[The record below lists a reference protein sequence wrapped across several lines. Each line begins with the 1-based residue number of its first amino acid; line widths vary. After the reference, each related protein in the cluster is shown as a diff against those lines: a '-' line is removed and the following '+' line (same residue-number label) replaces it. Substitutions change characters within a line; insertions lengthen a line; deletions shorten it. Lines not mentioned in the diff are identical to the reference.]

1 MFNYPAKFTPEVDGG
16 YSVTFRDIPE
26 AITQG
31 DTLEEAQAEAVN
43 ALVTAMEFY
52 FEDNRPVPE
61 PSKARRGEAL
71 VQLPPSVATKVMLL
85 NLMLQERKRPVDLAR
100 TMHVKPQEI
109 TRIMNLHH
117 ATKIDTLAAAFGA
130 LGRQLDI
137 RVV

>member
-1 MFNYPAKFTPEVDGG
+1 MWSFPARFEADPEGG
-16 YSVTFRDIPE
+16 FSVTFRDVPE

-61 PSKARRGEAL
+61 PSSPGEGEEL
-71 VQLPPSVATKVMLL
+71 VTLPTSVATKVMLL
-85 NLMLQERKRPVDLAR
+85 NLMLHERKRPVDLAR
-100 TMHVKPQEI
+100 SMHVKPQEV

-117 ATKIDTLAAAFGA
+117 ATKIDTLVAAFGA
-130 LGRQLDI
+130 LGRQLEVKVI
-137 RVV
+137 